1 MLYVSTRDKT
11 CSFTAYRVLHEDRAP
26 DGGLF
31 VPFRI
36 PTFTKEEIYALKEN
50 GFGGAVAQVLNLFFS
65 SGITGWDV
73 DFAAG
78 RNPFRLKTMPHRLLV
93 GELWHNP
100 GSCYAYIERNIYNKL
115 CGTNVEKPTDWARIA
130 IRIAV
135 LFGLYGELSREGIN
149 SPDIAVISGDFSMP
163 VATWY
168 ARKMGLPLGRI
179 ICGCNENSGI
189 WDLLHRGEYNTGAAV
204 IHTDFPEL
212 DYPCPISAER
222 LIYGTLGIDEALR
235 YAQICSN
242 GGVYDLD
249 EESLLRL
256 NDGFFVGVVSG
267 KRIRSVISSVYRS
280 NGYIIDPYTSAAY
293 GGLQDYRSGTGE
305 SCGTLLLADDSP
317 VLSEELLSGILCM
330 PKEEIR
336 MKL

>member
-1 MLYVSTRDKT
+1 MLYISTRDKT
-11 CSFTAYRVLHEDRAP
+11 GSFTAYRVLHEDRAP

-36 PTFTKEEIYALKEN
+36 PSFTKADIHALKDN
-50 GFGGAVAQVLNLFFS
+50 GFGQTVAQILNLFFS
-65 SGITGWDV
+65 TGITGWDV
-73 DFAAG
+73 DFAVG
-78 RNPFRLKTMPHRLLV
+78 RSPFRLKTMSHRLLV

-100 GSCYAYIERNIYNKL
+100 GSCYAYIERNLYNKL
-115 CGTNVEKPTDWARIA
+115 CGTSMQQPTEWARIA

-135 LFGLYGELSREGIN
+135 LFGVFGELSGEGIN
-149 SPDIAVISGDFSMP
+149 NPDIAVISGDFGMP
-163 VATWY
+163 IAAWY

-212 DYPCPISAER
+212 DHPCPTSAER
-222 LIYGTLGIDEALR
+222 LIYSTLGIEETVR
-235 YAQICSN
+235 YTQICSY
-242 GGVYDLD
+242 GGVYAID
-249 EESLLRL
+249 EASLQLL
-256 NDGFFVGVVSG
+256 NSGLFVGVVSG
-267 KRIRSVISSVYRS
+267 RRIKSVISSVYRS
-280 NGYIIDPYTSAAY
+280 NGYIIEPFGAVAY
-293 GGLQDYRSGTGE
+293 GGLQDYRASTGE
-305 SCGTLLLADDSP
+305 SCGTLLLADNSP
-317 VLSEELLSGILCM
+317 VLSEELLSGILCI